1 MKKLLLV
8 CLLVVLSCAPTQ
20 FIDGTNHP
28 VWQTSRL
35 QMKRYFPQVDSS
47 ASQMAV
53 FNSRRYEPPLK
64 YAIWLA
70 EVEYCLHEEGLKT
83 LPVRVDTIE
92 WWVADDI
99 WLLYPQTHDGR
110 HLTGY
115 APEGK
120 ILIDDQ
126 WVDNELTVKHEL
138 IHNLIPIFANG
149 STHDEL
155 IFRSCASSARAA
167 TGDGG

>member
-1 MKKLLLV
+1 MKNLLLI
-8 CLLVVLSCAPTQ
+8 CLLAALSCAPVQ

-28 VWQTSRL
+28 VWQASRV
-35 QMKRYFPQVDSS
+35 QMQEYFPDLD
-47 ASQMAV
+47 ADAAQMAV
-53 FNSRRYEPPLK
+53 FNSRRYQPPLI

-70 EVEYCLHEEGLKT
+70 ELEQCLHEEGLET
-83 LPVRVDTIE
+83 LPVRVENIE

-99 WLLYPQTHDGR
+99 WLLYPKQHNGR

-115 APEGK
+115 APEGM

-126 WVDNELTVKHEL
+126 WVDNETTIKHEL

-155 IFRSCASSARAA
+155 IFRSCASSGRAA